1 MFTMSLGLSMGC
13 GMLPQATLEKL
24 YAYSVRAEA
33 EGLAA
38 SLFYCFHLLK
48 FCRC

>member
-1 MFTMSLGLSMGC
+1 MSLGLAMGC
-13 GMLPQATLEKL
+13 GMLPQATLEKVVRL
-24 YAYSVRAEA
+24 SAYSVRAEA

-38 SLFYCFHLLK
+38 SLLYCFHLLK